1 MKKNKTK
8 SASIKNT
15 FPNNNILF
23 IIIIAFSFL
32 LYGNTMQNDYSFD
45 DKYNTPLNPTVAK
58 GFDGFYD
65 IFTKPYIDS
74 EGLGRSGGYRP
85 IAMTTFAIEYELFGK
100 KPNISHAINT
110 ILYAF

>member
-65 IFTKPYIDS
+65 IFTNPNPLPIKRKSNDLINNF
-74 EGLGRSGGYRP
+74 LILFNRSLVLWQHPGSHRHNHP
-85 IAMTTFAIEYELFGK
+85 IY
-100 KPNISHAINT
+100 P
-110 ILYAF
+110 